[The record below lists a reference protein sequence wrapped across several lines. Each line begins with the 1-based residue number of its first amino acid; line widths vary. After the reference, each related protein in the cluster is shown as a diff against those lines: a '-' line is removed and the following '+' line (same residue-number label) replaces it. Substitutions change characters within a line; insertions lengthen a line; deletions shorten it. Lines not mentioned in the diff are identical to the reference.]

1 MFLSPTIVL
10 NKFKSSSMMLR
21 IILFF
26 LIYLICFTSNAQVG
40 NAQNEKRNEYLKEL
54 SQQHIWLKNAK
65 SIDEELKALLELNYF
80 NYQLGNRDSSYY
92 YGSLAY
98 NLIPKTK
105 NKRLILV
112 AYNNFGRDNFDN
124 GKFSQAINI
133 YKEAFNH
140 FLKVND
146 SGLIVGFLHQIA
158 VTYNNARDYKNQLVY
173 ERKSIDFAKKFK
185 FPVYYATIGDAY
197 LNMNQLDSAL
207 YFFNKDYELVIKNPK
222 YNTSFVLFN
231 LGEVN
236 FKLNNIEI
244 ALSYYKKGLNSYYT
258 ELSKGKINDNM
269 FFPEICIGFSEIYN
283 KMGKYDSAIFYARKS
298 YNFAKE
304 INLKS
309 EVRNSSEN
317 LYKLYASRKMYDS
330 AYTYQSIFNEVNDS
344 LYSSEKVRRLEFES
358 IQEQIKEAEIQEEVE
373 KANQEREKN
382 LILGAIGF
390 FIPVFFSMVFLVSKW
405 KKNTKLSTSL
415 GIASLLMLFEFISLL
430 VHPFIEKIT
439 HHNVILMYIILLI
452 IASALVPLHHRM
464 EKFVKER
471 FSSN

>member
-1 MFLSPTIVL
+1 MFLLPAIGL

-54 SQQHIWLKNAK
+54 AQQHNRLQNAK
-65 SIDEELKALLELNYF
+65 NIDEKLKALLDINYF
-80 NYQLGNRDSSYY
+80 NYQLGHRDSSYY

-105 NKRLILV
+105 NKRIIFI

-146 SGLIVGFLHQIA
+146 SGLIVGFSNQIA
-158 VTYNNARDYKNQLVY
+158 VTYNNARDYKNQLIY
-173 ERKSIDFAKKFK
+173 AKKTIDLENKFK
-185 FPVYYATIGDAY
+185 YPNNYSTLGDAY
-197 LNMNQLDSAL
+197 LNLNNLDSAL
-207 YFFNKDYELVIKNPK
+207 YFFNKEYELSINNPK
-222 YNTSFVLFN
+222 RSISIPLFN
-231 LGEVN
+231 LGEIN
-236 FKLNNIEI
+236 YYLNNFEI
-244 ALSYYKKGLNSYYT
+244 ALSYYKKSFISFNN
-258 ELSKGKINDNM
+258 ELEKGIVTDDKY
-269 FFPEICIGFSEIYN
+269 PEIFTSFSNIYK
-283 KMGKYDSAIFYARKS
+283 KMGNYDSAIFYARKS
-298 YNFAKE
+298 YNFAKD

-317 LYKLYASRKMYDS
+317 LFKLYASRKMYDS

-358 IQEQIKEAEIQEEVE
+358 IQEQIKEAKIQKEVE
-373 KANQEREKN
+373 EAIEEREKN
-382 LILGAIGF
+382 LILAAIGF

-439 HHNVILMYIILLI
+439 NHNVILMYIILLI

-471 FSSN
+471 FS

>member
-1 MFLSPTIVL
+1 MFLLPTIGL
-10 NKFKSSSMMLR
+10 NKFKSSSMMHR
-21 IILFF
+21 IILIF

-54 SQQHIWLKNAK
+54 SLQHIQLKNAK
-65 SIDEELKALLELNYF
+65 NIDEKLKALLEINYF

-112 AYNNFGRDNFDN
+112 SYTNYGRDNLDN
-124 GKFSQAINI
+124 GKFIQAINI
-133 YKEAFNH
+133 YKEAFNY
-140 FLKVND
+140 FQKVND
-146 SGLIVGFLHQIA
+146 SALIVGFSHQIA
-158 VTYNNARDYKNQLVY
+158 VTYNKARDYKNQLIY
-173 ERKSIDFAKKFK
+173 ERKSIDFANKFK
-185 FPVYYATIGDAY
+185 YPVYFATIGDAY

-207 YFFNKDYELVIKNPK
+207 YFFNKDYELVIKNPQ
-222 YNTSFVLFN
+222 YNSSFVLFN

-244 ALSYYKKGLNSYYT
+244 ALSYYKKGLDSYYT
-258 ELSKGKINDNM
+258 ELSKGKITDNM
-269 FFPEICIGFSEIYN
+269 FFPEMCTAFSKIYN

-304 INLKS
+304 INFKS

-317 LYKLYASRKMYDS
+317 LYKLYAERKMYDS

-344 LYSSEKVRRLEFES
+344 LYSSEKVRNLEFES
-358 IQEQIKEAEIQEEVE
+358 IQEQVKQAKIQEEIE

-382 LILGAIGF
+382 LILAAIGF

-430 VHPFIEKIT
+430 VHPIIEKIT
-439 HHNVILMYIILLI
+439 HHNIILMYIILLI
-452 IASALVPLHHRM
+452 IASALVPLHHKM

-471 FSSN
+471 FSNN